1 MRFEMS
7 EENSKTVLSSTK
19 WITNVGQNCLTS
31 LNNSTKPTS
40 SGKKLIN
47 AFLLVP
53 IIVPTAITA
62 LSLSLT
68 MLFLNA
74 VNVQKDD
81 SKLSKVI
88 KFIVSSLIYTAA
100 IVVLIPRIVLN
111 LIISLIP
118 GLIFYYINKDMFSQ
132 KDIENSQGQPVNKVE
147 ISNDKEYNERVEKK
161 EASISGTDQHQNN
174 EEHEQN
180 ELRSNSQSNSEQHH
194 SAYNQAL
201 VSNGQL
207 HNRSTVEAASREVG
221 NTGFVDQTVIAKDIN
236 NDGIRDDGMMMRTV
250 GNDRNFTACGV
261 ATGNAANKQ
270 EGFATPMG
278 VSCNIVENEIDS
290 QPGCSMSTG
299 TDKKQA
305 IKHLKQ
311 SESARTLLS
320 DGSEILSIEQFGS
333 SQRKQ

>member
-1 MRFEMS
+1 MKFEMS
-7 EENSKTVLSSTK
+7 EENSKRVLSGIK
-19 WITNVGQNCLTS
+19 GIANVGQNYLAS

-47 AFLLVP
+47 VFLFVP
-53 IIVPTAITA
+53 IIIPTAITI
-62 LSLSLT
+62 SLIGLT
-68 MLFLNA
+68 YLFSNA
-74 VNVQKDD
+74 VNAQKDD

-88 KFIVSSLIYTAA
+88 KFIVRSLIYIAA
-100 IVVLIPRIVLN
+100 AVVLIPCIVLN

-118 GLIFYYINKDMFSQ
+118 FLILRAINKDMFGQ
-132 KDIENSQGQPVNKVE
+132 KNIENDEGQTVNKVE
-147 ISNDKEYNERVEKK
+147 ISNDKEYNERVEK
-161 EASISGTDQHQNN
+161 EASILGTDQHQNN

-207 HNRSTVEAASREVG
+207 HNQPTVEVISREVG
-221 NTGFVDQTVIAKDIN
+221 NTRFVDQTVIAKNIN
-236 NDGIRDDGMMMRTV
+236 NDGIRDGEMMVRTV

-261 ATGNAANKQ
+261 VTGDATNKQ
-270 EGFATPMG
+270 EGFATAMG
-278 VSCNIVENEIDS
+278 FSCNIVENGIDF
-290 QPGCSMSTG
+290 QLGCSMRTG

-320 DGSEILSIEQFGS
+320 GNGGMLSIEQPGS
-333 SQRKQ
+333 SKRK

>member
-1 MRFEMS
+1 MKFEMS
-7 EENSKTVLSSTK
+7 EENSKRVLSGTK
-19 WITNVGQNCLTS
+19 WITNVGQNYLTS

-88 KFIVSSLIYTAA
+88 KFIVSSLIYIAA
-100 IVVLIPRIVLN
+100 TVVLIPCIVLN

-147 ISNDKEYNERVEKK
+147 ISNDKEYNERVEK
-161 EASISGTDQHQNN
+161 EASILGTDQHQNN

-207 HNRSTVEAASREVG
+207 HNQLTVEVISREVG
-221 NTGFVDQTVIAKDIN
+221 NTRFVDQTVIAKDIN
-236 NDGIRDDGMMMRTV
+236 NDGIRDGGMMMRTV

-261 ATGNAANKQ
+261 VTGNATNKQ
-270 EGFATPMG
+270 EGFATAMG
-278 VSCNIVENEIDS
+278 FSCNIVENGIDF
-290 QPGCSMSTG
+290 QLGCSMRTG

-320 DGSEILSIEQFGS
+320 GDSGILSIEQFGS

>member
-1 MRFEMS
+1 MKFEMS
-7 EENSKTVLSSTK
+7 EENSKRVLSGTK
-19 WITNVGQNCLTS
+19 WITNVGQNYLTS

-88 KFIVSSLIYTAA
+88 KFIVSSLIYIAA
-100 IVVLIPRIVLN
+100 TVVLIPCIVLN

-147 ISNDKEYNERVEKK
+147 ISNDKEYNERVEK

-207 HNRSTVEAASREVG
+207 HNQPTVEVISREVG
-221 NTGFVDQTVIAKDIN
+221 NTRFVDQTVIAKDIN
-236 NDGIRDDGMMMRTV
+236 NDGIRDGGMMVRTV
-250 GNDRNFTACGV
+250 GNDRNFTACGIV
-261 ATGNAANKQ
+261 TGNATNKQ
-270 EGFATPMG
+270 EGFATAMG
-278 VSCNIVENEIDS
+278 FSCNIVENGIDF
-290 QPGCSMSTG
+290 QLGCSMRTG

-320 DGSEILSIEQFGS
+320 GDSGILSIEQFGS

>member
-1 MRFEMS
+1 M
-7 EENSKTVLSSTK
+7 
-19 WITNVGQNCLTS
+19 
-31 LNNSTKPTS
+31 
-40 SGKKLIN
+40 
-47 AFLLVP
+47 
-53 IIVPTAITA
+53 
-62 LSLSLT
+62 
-68 MLFLNA
+68 
-74 VNVQKDD
+74 
-81 SKLSKVI
+81 
-88 KFIVSSLIYTAA
+88 
-100 IVVLIPRIVLN
+100 VLIPCIVLN

-147 ISNDKEYNERVEKK
+147 ISNDKEYNERVEK

-207 HNRSTVEAASREVG
+207 HNQPTVEVISREVG
-221 NTGFVDQTVIAKDIN
+221 NTRFVDQTVIAKDIN
-236 NDGIRDDGMMMRTV
+236 NDGIRDGGMMMRTV

-261 ATGNAANKQ
+261 VTGNATNKQ
-270 EGFATPMG
+270 EGFATAMG
-278 VSCNIVENEIDS
+278 FSCNIVENGIDF
-290 QPGCSMSTG
+290 QLGCSMRTG

-320 DGSEILSIEQFGS
+320 GDSGILSIEQFGS